1 MKKILIAIDYNAAA
15 EKVIQSGYMIARAM
29 GAEIMLIHVF
39 TEPAYYALEFSP
51 VMGYQG
57 GLGEETAHIVDDIKK
72 EAERFLAEA
81 VKRIGNRDIKTMLL
95 EGETTTAILK
105 CSKDWDA
112 DMIVMGSHNH
122 KGIQRL
128 LVTDIAAY
136 ILKHSK
142 IPLLTIPIEE

>member
-1 MKKILIAIDYNAAA
+1 MKKIIIAVDYNPAA
-15 EKVIQSGYMIARAM
+15 EKVIQTGYIIAKAM
-29 GAEIMLIHVF
+29 GAEVMLIHVF

-51 VMGYQG
+51 ITGYQG
-57 GLGEETAHIVDDIKK
+57 GFGEGTANMVQDIKK

-81 VKRIGNRDIKTMLL
+81 VDRIGDRSIKTMLL

-105 CSKDWDA
+105 CCKDWDA
-112 DMIVMGSHNH
+112 SMIVMGSHSH
-122 KGIQRL
+122 HGIQRL

-142 IPLLTIPIEE
+142 IPLLAIPTGE